1 VSFFIFSRN
10 EVAPVVYDYA
20 VRGAEGRTPG
30 SMLETLQET
39 FAKTVQE
46 ARATP
51 PETVGPGYYALMRL
65 DEFVPSRVVEAV
77 VHGIDLT
84 DPLGLPCQATPEA
97 ISATASI
104 LDELLAQADGR
115 RPAPRP
121 RRRRPGVDPCRV
133 RPGAAPRPAA
143 APDRLMPR
151 RRFTFRRGRVQD

>member
-104 LDELLAQADGR
+104 LDELLARRTVAGPARDLAGDDLGWIRAASGR
-115 RPAPRP
+115 EQHPDPRLP
-121 RRRRPGVDPCRV
+121 LIG
-133 RPGAAPRPAA
+133 
-143 APDRLMPR
+143 
-151 RRFTFRRGRVQD
+151 